1 MAREGACSV
10 RRLLVVLVASSLP
23 MAVTSCVDDAST
35 RGTVTVFAAASLT
48 DAFTDVAVAFEDA
61 HPDATVEL
69 NFAGSST
76 LREQILQ
83 GAPADVY
90 APADVSNMDRVV
102 HAGLVAE
109 PETFATNDLQIA
121 VPPGNPAHVEG
132 LEDFGEADLVLG
144 LCAEEVPCGE
154 FSRRVLEAAGVT
166 PEPDTREPDVRA
178 LLTKVEAGELDAGIV
193 YTTDVVSAANVE
205 GIDIPQDRNVV
216 ATYPIGVVRDAEP
229 VALVAA
235 FVDFV
240 LGADGQAILRSHGF
254 GAP

>member
-10 RRLLVVLVASSLP
+10 RRILVVLAAGALVLGL
-23 MAVTSCVDDAST
+23 TSCGGDTST
-35 RGTVTVFAAASLT
+35 RETVTVFAAASLT
-48 DAFTDVAVAFEDA
+48 DAFTDVAAAFEDS
-61 HPDATVEL
+61 HPGTAVEL

-90 APADVSNMDRVV
+90 APADVTDMERVV
-102 HAGLVAE
+102 DVGLVAE

-121 VPPGNPAHVEG
+121 VPPGNPAAVEG
-132 LEDFGEADLVLG
+132 LEDFGDPDLVLG

-154 FSRRVLEAAGVT
+154 LSRQVLEVAGVT

-193 YTTDVVSAANVE
+193 YTTDVVSTGNVE
-205 GIDIPQDRNVV
+205 GIVIPEDRNVV
-216 ATYPIGVVRDAEP
+216 TTYPIGVVRDADP
-229 VALVAA
+229 RSRAAA

-240 LGADGQAILRSHGF
+240 LGGDGQAILHDHGF
-254 GAP
+254 GSR